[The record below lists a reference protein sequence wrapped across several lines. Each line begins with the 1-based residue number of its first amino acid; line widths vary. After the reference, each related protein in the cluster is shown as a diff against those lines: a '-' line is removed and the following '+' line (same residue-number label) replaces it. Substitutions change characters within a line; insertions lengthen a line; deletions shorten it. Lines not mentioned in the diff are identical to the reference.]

1 MEQGSYVFNP
11 GTVDLALIFDRIVR
25 EMSSQLLIR
34 QIMIQFRSNGRD
46 ADAPGN
52 LPVLGDEL
60 LCYSM
65 FNNLVKNA
73 LEAARDGTEIGI
85 DLLAP
90 RCRERTCEP
99 IYGFHSNQQRW
110 GGTARHSGSIF
121 EKFSTS
127 GKPDGTGLGTFSA
140 RLIAITH
147 GGTIAME
154 TSDEQASTT
163 LTVCLPYAL
172 HADLTEP
179 TP

>member
-1 MEQGSYVFNP
+1 M
-11 GTVDLALIFDRIVR
+11 
-25 EMSSQLLIR
+25 
-34 QIMIQFRSNGRD
+34 
-46 ADAPGN
+46 
-52 LPVLGDEL
+52 
-60 LCYSM
+60 
-65 FNNLVKNA
+65 
-73 LEAARDGTEIGI
+73 EAARDGTEIGI

-90 RCRERTCEP
+90 GAGNELANQYMVSIR
-99 IYGFHSNQQRW
+99 ISNDGVVPHDIRD
-110 GGTARHSGSIF
+110 RFF